1 MELLDGGPLTD
12 VVTQTVMKEPQ
23 IAAVCNQTL
32 QGICYLHENVSCI
45 LLFQPCVLHA
55 SIHSLIFFY
64 HEITLQNYGMLLV
77 KPIFVLTNNI

>member
-32 QGICYLHENVSCI
+32 QGISYLHENVSAALC
-45 LLFQPCVLHA
+45 
-55 SIHSLIFFY
+55 SSLD
-64 HEITLQNYGMLLV
+64 
-77 KPIFVLTNNI
+77 